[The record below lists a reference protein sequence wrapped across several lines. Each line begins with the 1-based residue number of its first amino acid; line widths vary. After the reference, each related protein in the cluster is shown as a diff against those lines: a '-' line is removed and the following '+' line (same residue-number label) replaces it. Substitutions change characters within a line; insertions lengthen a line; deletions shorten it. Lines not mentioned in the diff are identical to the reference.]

1 MFTFHFPNFYRLS
14 VWFPPVNFF
23 WVWFTIC
30 LLASWAEHFD
40 CSFFGQSSFLAE
52 AFVVTHFPLCMNPD
66 ASHRPWPTG
75 FSLPLSQTFWWDIQA
90 TKYGWELETWVWGSE
105 TLWDLDLGMWKW
117 IWMRKETY
125 FQVLLRRSSVE
136 EQSHLSKFP
145 DALTVTLI
153 LSPPQQGSC
162 WCLRLLE
169 TFLSNFPFDFST

>member
-1 MFTFHFPNFYRLS
+1 MHPTK
-14 VWFPPVNFF
+14 
-23 WVWFTIC
+23 
-30 LLASWAEHFD
+30 
-40 CSFFGQSSFLAE
+40 
-52 AFVVTHFPLCMNPD
+52 
-66 ASHRPWPTG
+66 PWPTG

-90 TKYGWELETWVWGSE
+90 TKYGWELETWVWGLK

-153 LSPPQQGSC
+153 LSPPQ
-162 WCLRLLE
+162 RLL
-169 TFLSNFPFDFST
+169 LVSPSPRDFSIQLSIWFLHLGNYLILSSPKPKLLISSPRSAPCSINHQGKLGLYFYRNLYIYI